1 MVSEF
6 LRRARISV
14 SLTVMAAAVLT
25 ACGGGGGSDAPGA
38 SALDASGASSAAT
51 LPDTSTAAAA
61 AATASPV
68 ADTATATPVAGEPTL
83 TAAAEPAPTNQVAEL
98 GAEIAPSDE
107 PTEHSLAS
115 SSLFDGSRPP
125 VLTGTGT
132 ATVSWEAPA
141 TQANGDMVGL
151 LAGYRI
157 YFGNT
162 SGKYSY
168 SVFVRGGTAA
178 AGTVA
183 GLTTG
188 TWYFT
193 VSAVDARGY
202 ESSLGYEMSKTL

>member
-1 MVSEF
+1 
-6 LRRARISV
+6 
-14 SLTVMAAAVLT
+14 MAAAVLT
-25 ACGGGGGSDAPGA
+25 ACGGGGGNDTPSA
-38 SALDASGASSAAT
+38 SALGATVPSTAAT
-51 LPDTSTAAAA
+51 LPDTSTAA
-61 AATASPV
+61 TTSPV
-68 ADTATATPVAGEPTL
+68 ADTATATPVADAS
-83 TAAAEPAPTNQVAEL
+83 TAVAEPAPTNQVADL
-98 GAEIAPSDE
+98 GAEIAPLDE
-107 PTEHSLAS
+107 ATEHSLAS

-162 SGKYSY
+162 SGQYSY
-168 SVFVRGGTAA
+168 SVFVPGGTAA
-178 AGTVA
+178 GGTVA